1 MALAVPVPA
10 AKVAFGLHINELRE
24 EGQQHEVASF
34 CWVLGGSSCLFP
46 IRAEPGIPLDH
57 VLEP

>member
-34 CWVLGGSSCLFP
+34 C
-46 IRAEPGIPLDH
+46 
-57 VLEP
+57 